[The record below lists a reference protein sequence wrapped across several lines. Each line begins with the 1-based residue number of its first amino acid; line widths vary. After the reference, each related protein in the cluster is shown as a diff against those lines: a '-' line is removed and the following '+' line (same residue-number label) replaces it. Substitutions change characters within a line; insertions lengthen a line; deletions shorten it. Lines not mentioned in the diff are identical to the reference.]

1 MALGAIDLGTNSCRL
16 LIAEKQ
22 GEKLTV
28 LYRDLKTT
36 RLGEN
41 LLKTGRIG
49 ENAVDRTCEALNAF
63 KQALARYD
71 VKRYRAIGTSAIRE
85 AKNRDEVLR
94 AIFSGC
100 GIEVEVI
107 SGEEEAYLSYLGVE
121 KGLNFKMPPLV
132 VDLGGGSTEFI
143 LGQDFKISL
152 PLGAVRATEA
162 DMDIQ
167 TMKGILKPLA
177 DSSTDFKPHPLVF
190 AGGTATTLAALKMKL
205 KEYSPSLVHGQ
216 VLKYEDILGLYKLLT
231 SLVLEERK
239 KLPGLQPERADIIP
253 KGVLA
258 VLAIMEVLEKEE
270 ITVSEADL
278 MEGMIWQ
285 MLVS

>member
-16 LIAEKQ
+16 LIADKE
-22 GEKLTV
+22 GEKLAA

-41 LLKTGRIG
+41 LLKTGKIG
-49 ENAVDRTCEALNAF
+49 ENALERTCEALNIF
-63 KQALARYD
+63 KNALTKYEA
-71 VKRYRAIGTSAIRE
+71 KRYRAIATSAVRE
-85 AKNRDEVLR
+85 AENRSEVLK
-94 AIFSGC
+94 AIFSRC

-121 KGLNFKMPPLV
+121 KGLNLKKPPLV

-162 DMDIQ
+162 DMTLQVMKDILQ
-167 TMKGILKPLA
+167 PVTDIKSDLKPY
-177 DSSTDFKPHPLVF
+177 PLVF
-190 AGGTATTLAALKMKL
+190 VGGTATTLVAVKL
-205 KEYSPSLVHGQ
+205 KLAEYSSSLVHGQ
-216 VLKYEDILGLYKLLT
+216 VLKYNDIFEIYKLLT
-231 SLVLEERK
+231 SLSLEERK
-239 KLPGLQPERADIIP
+239 KLPGLQPERADIIH

-258 VLAIMEVLEKEE
+258 VLAIMEVLKRDE
-270 ITVSEADL
+270 IIVSEADL

-285 MLVS
+285 MLIS